1 VTSTIITKIE
11 RLNLLLL
18 GVGALVGWSLDML
31 HAASF
36 LIGGL
41 VMQANFWL
49 WKRIA
54 GVLLFQ
60 ARLGTGDTRWAI
72 FWVLVKGV
80 LFLFLISALFLRY
93 PIRAGSFL
101 FGVSLLL
108 ATCVIVTL
116 TGVGTRISPALSN
129 EQKI

>member
-1 VTSTIITKIE
+1 MKPTIITKIE

-18 GVGALVGWSLDML
+18 GVGALVGWSLEIV
-31 HAASF
+31 HVASF
-36 LIGGL
+36 LTGGL

-54 GVLLFQ
+54 GFLLFQ
-60 ARLGTGDTRWAI
+60 AQMGTTEKHWAI

-80 LFLFLISALFLRY
+80 LFLFLVSALFMRY
-93 PIRAGSFL
+93 PIRPGSFL
-101 FGVSLLL
+101 LGVSLLL
-108 ATCVIVTL
+108 VTCMIVTL
-116 TGVGTRISPALSN
+116 SGAGTGTEHTVPN

>member
-1 VTSTIITKIE
+1 
-11 RLNLLLL
+11 
-18 GVGALVGWSLDML
+18 ML

-36 LIGGL
+36 LAGGL

-60 ARLGTGDTRWAI
+60 AQMGTGEKNWAI

-80 LFLFLISALFLRY
+80 LFLFLISVLFLRY
-93 PIRAGSFL
+93 PIRADSFL
-101 FGVSLLL
+101 VGVSLLL
-108 ATCVIVTL
+108 VTCMIVTL
-116 TGVGTRISPALSN
+116 TGAGTRISPASSN

>member
-1 VTSTIITKIE
+1 
-11 RLNLLLL
+11 
-18 GVGALVGWSLDML
+18 ML

-36 LIGGL
+36 LAGGL

-54 GVLLFQ
+54 GALLFQ
-60 ARLGTGDTRWAI
+60 ARMGTGDTRWAI
-72 FWVLVKGV
+72 FWVLLKGF
-80 LFLFLISALFLRY
+80 LFLFLISGLFLRY

-101 FGVSLLL
+101 LGVSLLL
-108 ATCVIVTL
+108 VTCMIVTL
-116 TGVGTRISPALSN
+116 TGAGTRIASAVPN

>member
-36 LIGGL
+36 LAGGL

-60 ARLGTGDTRWAI
+60 AQRGTGDARWAI
-72 FWVLVKGV
+72 FWVLLKGI
-80 LFLFLISALFLRY
+80 LFLLLISALFLRY

-101 FGVSLLL
+101 LGVSLLL
-108 ATCVIVTL
+108 VTCMIVTL
-116 TGVGTRISPALSN
+116 TGTGTRITSTVPN
-129 EQKI
+129 QQKI

>member
-1 VTSTIITKIE
+1 VKPTIITKIE

-18 GVGALVGWSLDML
+18 GVGALIGWSVEII

-36 LIGGL
+36 LTGGF

-54 GVLLFQ
+54 RFLLFQ
-60 ARLGTGDTRWAI
+60 AQMGNGEKRWAI
-72 FWVLVKGV
+72 FWVLVKGL
-80 LFLFLISALFLRY
+80 LFLFLISALFMRY
-93 PIRAGSFL
+93 PIRPGSFL
-101 FGVSLLL
+101 LGVSLLL
-108 ATCVIVTL
+108 VTCMIVTL
-116 TGVGTRISPALSN
+116 SGAGTGITHTVPN

>member
-1 VTSTIITKIE
+1 MISTIITKIE

-36 LIGGL
+36 LVGGL

-60 ARLGTGDTRWAI
+60 AQMGTGEKNWAI

-80 LFLFLISALFLRY
+80 LFLLLMSALFLRY

-101 FGVSLLL
+101 LGVSLLL
-108 ATCVIVTL
+108 VTCMIVTL
-116 TGVGTRISPALSN
+116 TGAGTRISPALSN